1 MRNLELKQ
9 QLLFCEKYGINP
21 NELLLLEIILLT
33 QEGDSPEIVKF
44 YLSSRLCA
52 RGSFVESLQGLYNS
66 GIINKSYKIPK
77 KGENV
82 NLLDI
87 PLNKNV
93 IKDFHK
99 CSFEMGKE
107 LWEVYPQFGIIN
119 GSPVGIRSIS
129 KKFNSPEDFFQYY
142 GKSIRWK
149 PELHDHIIE
158 LINWGKENNIICT
171 TLANFI
177 IDKKYEE
184 LEAIRDGDVLNI
196 NYDSVKLV

>member
-1 MRNLELKQ
+1 MRNLELIQ
-9 QLLFCEKYGINP
+9 QLSFCEKYGINP

-33 QEGDSPEIVKF
+33 QEGDSPEIVKS

-52 RGSFVESLQGLYNS
+52 RGSFMESLQGLYNS
-66 GIINKSYKIPK
+66 GIINKSYKIPG

-87 PLNKNV
+87 PLNKNI

-107 LWEVYPQFGIIN
+107 LWEVYPKFGFIN

-129 KKFNSPEDFFQYY
+129 KKFDSPEDFFQYY
-142 GKSIRWK
+142 GRSIRWK
-149 PELHDHIIE
+149 PELHNHIIE